1 MKEVPTTV
9 GDTADQ
15 VWRMEW
21 SQQKSASVTVYNME
35 AVVDFFGDDTE
46 LSDVSSSDVD
56 SFILHLRETNS
67 PATINRKLSV
77 LSKIMKYGVDN
88 GVINRKPRISKQRE
102 PAGRLKYYTREEE
115 FDMSQKM
122 QPALRDLFLFL
133 IDTGLRR
140 GEALSLT
147 WRDTPPYEKH
157 IVLSD
162 PEKIKNGKPRTVPL
176 TNRAYDILSKRRH
189 GPASEGPFGFT
200 NQRVDDMIKEFRKV
214 HDFDCRLL
222 HTCRHTFCSRL
233 VQSGVPLAV
242 VKELAGHSDLQTTL
256 RYAHLTS
263 ENLSDA
269 IKTMEAQGG

>member
-1 MKEVPTTV
+1 
-9 GDTADQ
+9 
-15 VWRMEW
+15 
-21 SQQKSASVTVYNME
+21 
-35 AVVDFFGDDTE
+35 
-46 LSDVSSSDVD
+46 VS
-56 SFILHLRETNS
+56 
-67 PATINRKLSV
+67 
-77 LSKIMKYGVDN
+77 
-88 GVINRKPRISKQRE
+88 
-102 PAGRLKYYTREEE
+102 
-115 FDMSQKM
+115 
-122 QPALRDLFLFL
+122 
-133 IDTGLRR
+133 
-140 GEALSLT
+140 
-147 WRDTPPYEKH
+147 PYEKH
-157 IVLSD
+157 ILLSD

-176 TNRAYDILSKRRH
+176 TARAYDILWKRKRA
-189 GPASEGPFGFT
+189 GYDDPFGFT